1 MNPQD
6 PIQFLTIEE
15 ATAIDRANLTAMD
28 KFMTRITISSMRI
41 LSKIAMDLQLHG
53 EHLTPQQVV
62 QWVEKDA
69 LVRRSQGVE
78 FAFLK
83 WDAKPEYDLDFAD
96 PIADAVTNAN
106 LSSHEK
112 FLTRM
117 VISAIATLT
126 KIAQH
131 YQSHLEELTASQ
143 VVQYMEQAQDQAL
156 T

>member
-41 LSKIAMDLQLHG
+41 LSKIAMDLQLHA
-53 EHLTPQQVV
+53 EQLTPQQVV
-62 QWVEKDA
+62 QWVEQDA

-78 FAFLK
+78 FAFLR
-83 WDAKPEYDLDFAD
+83 WESKPEYDLDFVD
-96 PIADAVTNAN
+96 TIADAVTDAQ

-126 KIAQH
+126 QIAQY
-131 YQSHLEELTASQ
+131 YQIHLEDLTASQ
-143 VVQYMEQAQDQAL
+143 VVAYMEQSQGQAL
-156 T
+156 A